1 MSPILKVGILSIQG
15 DIEENSNV
23 IKESFKELE
32 IEGTIIYL
40 KDLHNLNE
48 IDGLIIPG
56 GESTVIGMLLFL
68 QGVQTDSLRKKIQ
81 EGLPILG
88 TCAGLIMLSNR
99 AYDKTIGDTKQAL
112 LKVLDVTIERN
123 AFGRQHESFE
133 SELDIPYLGERR
145 FNGVFIRGPAVTEI
159 GNNVEIIAEYDKKIV
174 AVRQHNILGT
184 SFHPELANDN
194 RFHINLVKLMV
205 EYNRSKKEYDKL
217 DS

>member
-1 MSPILKVGILSIQG
+1 LNSLLKVGILSIQG
-15 DIEENSNV
+15 DIEENSNA
-23 IKESFKELE
+23 IKESFNELE
-32 IEGTIIYL
+32 IEGTVVYMKDL
-40 KDLHNLNE
+40 KDLEE

-68 QGVQTDSLRKKIQ
+68 KGVQPDLIRKKIQ

-88 TCAGLIMLSNR
+88 TCAGLIMLSNK
-99 AYDKTIGDTKQAL
+99 AYDKTIGETKQAL

-133 SELDIPYLGERR
+133 SELDISYLGERK
-145 FNGVFIRGPAVTEI
+145 FNGVFIRAPAITEL

-174 AVRQHNILGT
+174 AVRQNNILGT

-194 RFHINLVKLMV
+194 RFHTNLIKLMV
-205 EYNRSKKEYDKL
+205 DYNKSRKEK
-217 DS
+217 

>member
-1 MSPILKVGILSIQG
+1 MNSLLKVGILSIQG
-15 DIEENSNV
+15 DIEENSNA

-32 IEGTIIYL
+32 IEGTVVYMKDL
-40 KDLHNLNE
+40 KDLEE

-68 QGVQTDSLRKKIQ
+68 KGVQPDLIRKKIQ

-99 AYDKTIGDTKQAL
+99 AYDKTLGETKQPL

-133 SELDIPYLGERR
+133 SELDISYLGERK
-145 FNGVFIRGPAVTEI
+145 FNGVFIRGPAITEI
-159 GNNVEIIAEYDKKIV
+159 GNDVEIIAEYDKKIV
-174 AVRQHNILGT
+174 AVRQNNILGT

-194 RFHINLVKLMV
+194 RFHTNLVKLMV
-205 EYNRSKKEYDKL
+205 DYNKSRKEK
-217 DS
+217 

>member
-1 MSPILKVGILSIQG
+1 LNPLLKVGLLSIQG
-15 DIEENSNV
+15 DIEENSNA

-32 IEGTIIYL
+32 IEGTVVYM
-40 KDLHNLNE
+40 KDLEDLEE

-68 QGVQTDSLRKKIQ
+68 KGVQPDLIRKKIQ

-88 TCAGLIMLSNR
+88 TCAGLIMLSNK
-99 AYDKTIGDTKQAL
+99 AYDKTIGETKQAL

-133 SELDIPYLGERR
+133 SKLDISYLGERK
-145 FNGVFIRGPAVTEI
+145 FNGVFIRGPAITEI
-159 GNNVEIIAEYDKKIV
+159 GNDVEIIAEYDKKIV
-174 AVRQHNILGT
+174 AVRQNNILGT

-194 RFHINLVKLMV
+194 RFHTNLVKLMID
-205 EYNRSKKEYDKL
+205 YNKSRKEK
-217 DS
+217 

>member
-1 MSPILKVGILSIQG
+1 LTPILKVGILSIQG
-15 DIEENSNV
+15 DIEENSNA
-23 IKESFKELE
+23 IKGSFEELE
-32 IEGTIIYL
+32 IEGTIKYM
-40 KDLHNLNE
+40 KDLRDLDE

-68 QGVQTDSLRKKIQ
+68 QGVQTDLLRKKIQ
-81 EGLPILG
+81 DGLPILG

-99 AYDKTIGDTKQAL
+99 AYDKTIGETRQEL

-145 FNGVFIRGPAVTEI
+145 FNGVFIRGPAITEI
-159 GNNVEIIAEYDKKIV
+159 GNNVEIIAKYNNKIV
-174 AVRQHNILGT
+174 AVRQNNILGT

-194 RFHINLVKLMV
+194 RFHTNLTKLMV
-205 EYNRSKKEYDKL
+205 EYNKSKKRT
-217 DS
+217 

>member
-1 MSPILKVGILSIQG
+1 MNSLLKVGILSIQG
-15 DIEENSNV
+15 DIEENSNA

-32 IEGTIIYL
+32 IEGTVVYMKDL
-40 KDLHNLNE
+40 KDLEE

-68 QGVQTDSLRKKIQ
+68 KGVQPDLIRKKIQ

-88 TCAGLIMLSNR
+88 TCAGLIMLSNK
-99 AYDKTIGDTKQAL
+99 AYDKTIGETKQAL

-133 SELDIPYLGERR
+133 SELDISYLGERK
-145 FNGVFIRGPAVTEI
+145 FNGVFIRGPAITEI
-159 GNNVEIIAEYDKKIV
+159 GNDVEIIAEYDKKIV
-174 AVRQHNILGT
+174 AVRQNNILGT

-194 RFHINLVKLMV
+194 RFHTKLVKLMV
-205 EYNRSKKEYDKL
+205 DYNKSRKEK
-217 DS
+217 

>member
-1 MSPILKVGILSIQG
+1 MTPILKVGILSIQG
-15 DIEENSNV
+15 DIEENSNA
-23 IKESFKELE
+23 IKESFEELE
-32 IEGTIIYL
+32 IEGTIIYM
-40 KDLHNLNE
+40 KDLRDLDE

-68 QGVQTDSLRKKIQ
+68 QGVQTDLLRKKIQ
-81 EGLPILG
+81 DGLPILG

-99 AYDKTIGDTKQAL
+99 AYDKTMGETRQEL

-145 FNGVFIRGPAVTEI
+145 FNGVFIRGPAITEI
-159 GNNVEIIAEYDKKIV
+159 SNNVEIIAKYNNKIV
-174 AVRQHNILGT
+174 AVRQNNILGT

-194 RFHINLVKLMV
+194 RFHTNLTKLMV
-205 EYNRSKKEYDKL
+205 EYNKSKKKT
-217 DS
+217 

>member
-1 MSPILKVGILSIQG
+1 MNSLLKVGILSIQG
-15 DIEENSNV
+15 DIEENSNA

-32 IEGTIIYL
+32 IEGTVVYMKDL
-40 KDLHNLNE
+40 KDLEE

-68 QGVQTDSLRKKIQ
+68 KGFQPDLIRKKIQ

-88 TCAGLIMLSNR
+88 TCAGLIMLSNK
-99 AYDKTIGDTKQAL
+99 AYDKTLGETKQPL

-133 SELDIPYLGERR
+133 SELDISYLGERK
-145 FNGVFIRGPAVTEI
+145 FNGVFIRGPAITEI
-159 GNNVEIIAEYDKKIV
+159 GNDVEIIAEYDKKIV
-174 AVRQHNILGT
+174 AVRQNNILGT

-194 RFHINLVKLMV
+194 RFHTNLVKLMV
-205 EYNRSKKEYDKL
+205 EYNKSRKEK
-217 DS
+217 

>member
-1 MSPILKVGILSIQG
+1 MNSLLKVGILSIQG
-15 DIEENSNV
+15 DIEENSNA

-32 IEGTIIYL
+32 IEGTVVYMKDL
-40 KDLHNLNE
+40 KDLEE

-68 QGVQTDSLRKKIQ
+68 KGFQPDLIRKKIQ

-99 AYDKTIGDTKQAL
+99 AYDKTIGETKQPL

-133 SELDIPYLGERR
+133 SELDISYLGERK
-145 FNGVFIRGPAVTEI
+145 FNGVFIRGPAITEI
-159 GNNVEIIAEYDKKIV
+159 GNDVEIIAEYDKKIV
-174 AVRQHNILGT
+174 AVRQNNILGT

-194 RFHINLVKLMV
+194 RFHTNLVKLMV
-205 EYNRSKKEYDKL
+205 EYNKSRKEK
-217 DS
+217 

>member
-1 MSPILKVGILSIQG
+1 MNSLLKVGILSIQG
-15 DIEENSNV
+15 DIEENSNA

-32 IEGTIIYL
+32 IEGTVVYMKDL
-40 KDLHNLNE
+40 KDLEE

-68 QGVQTDSLRKKIQ
+68 KGVQPDLIRKKIQ

-88 TCAGLIMLSNR
+88 TCAGLIMLSNK
-99 AYDKTIGDTKQAL
+99 AYDKTIGETKQAL

-133 SELDIPYLGERR
+133 SKLDISYLGERK
-145 FNGVFIRGPAVTEI
+145 FNGVFIRGPAITEI
-159 GNNVEIIAEYDKKIV
+159 GNDVEIIAEYDKKIV
-174 AVRQHNILGT
+174 AVRQNNILGT

-194 RFHINLVKLMV
+194 RFHTNLVKLMID
-205 EYNRSKKEYDKL
+205 YNKSRKEK
-217 DS
+217 